1 MESIRTEVVMWLYQE
16 STIESLEQMPLGT
29 IGFIYRIDNPDTNE
43 YYIGKKSTIANRT
56 LPPLK
61 GQKRKRKV
69 VKESD
74 WKTYQSSNKTVRDWI
89 SPKKTILK
97 YCYNKKQMTYWEN
110 KYLYC
115 SDVLTDDKSLN
126 DNISGK
132 FFKNDVL

>member
-1 MESIRTEVVMWLYQE
+1 MWEYEHRT
-16 STIESLEQMPLGT
+16 IAFLEQMPEGV
-29 IGFIYRIDNPDTNE
+29 IGFVYRIDNPDTQE
-43 YYIGKKSTIANRT
+43 YYIGKKSVLGTRT

-61 GQKRKRKV
+61 GQKKKRKV

-74 WKTYQSSNKTVRDWI
+74 WRRYQSSNLIVKAWD
-89 SPKKTILK
+89 SPKKTILR
-97 YCYNKKQMTYWEN
+97 YCYNKKQLTYWEN

-132 FFKNDVL
+132 FFKNDVLY